1 MDRNLVDDVSNYL
14 RDQIITLRIK
24 PGEQLN
30 ESFLIAKLGVSRSPL
45 REAFRLLEGED
56 LITRRS
62 GRGVFVLEITATDI
76 LELFPIRAVLESLA
90 TELAAQG

>member
-1 MDRNLVDDVSNYL
+1 MERNLADNVSDYL

-56 LITRRS
+56 RNQAKNGLLMT
-62 GRGVFVLEITATDI
+62 VT
-76 LELFPIRAVLESLA
+76 
-90 TELAAQG
+90 